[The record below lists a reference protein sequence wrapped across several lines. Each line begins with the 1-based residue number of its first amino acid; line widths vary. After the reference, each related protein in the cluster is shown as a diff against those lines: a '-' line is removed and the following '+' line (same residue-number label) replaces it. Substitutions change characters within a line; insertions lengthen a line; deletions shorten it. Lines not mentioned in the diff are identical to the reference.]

1 MESAPLVWLAQNQVK
16 TVALYSG
23 KEWDLNTTGKRGFL
37 IGWFRGSWHDW
48 LELFL
53 LAWDRPISSKQL
65 PNLVVEAVNMDAY
78 AIGPATPAGVFCS
91 RWTEDC
97 TGASSEERD
106 CEHVAWQVIS
116 LCRSHQFANPSCWIE
131 NLCDSWMDLTALW
144 LALPG
149 WVSSRLFV
157 RNSKITNIQEHPGRL
172 KFFISRK
179 KPQQIQQKNVQ
190 RASFEDLFDS
200 FLEGWS

>member
-1 MESAPLVWLAQNQVK
+1 MESAPLGWLAQNQVK

-23 KEWDLNTTGKRGFL
+23 KEWDLKTMGKRAFL

-53 LAWDRPISSKQL
+53 LAWDRPISCKQL

-91 RWTEDC
+91 HWTEDC

-106 CEHVAWQVIS
+106 CEHVAWQVIWQKS
-116 LCRSHQFANPSCWIE
+116 PICESIL
-131 NLCDSWMDLTALW
+131 LDLTALW

-157 RNSKITNIQEHPGRL
+157 RNSKDNEHPGT
-172 KFFISRK
+172 SRK
-179 KPQQIQQKNVQ
+179 VEIFHLSRKPQQIQQKNVQ
-190 RASFEDLFDS
+190 RAWFEHLFDS